1 MSVKNHLYMIE
12 LKKDNLYLTLLSIS
26 FSVSLIELGPVATE
40 FSSSV
45 REKGIDGLGNGDEET
60 KAVINKVILSF
71 EKRRDQLTQTGDD
84 VAKVIVKAMED
95 EKPHLHYITSEAL
108 KESVKRKYVDITGDS
123 VVQMSM
129 QRFFPS
135 EK

>member
-26 FSVSLIELGPVATE
+26 FSVSLIEPGPVATE

-95 EKPHLHYITSEAL
+95 EKPHLHYIRSEAL

>member
-1 MSVKNHLYMIE
+1 MIE

-26 FSVSLIELGPVATE
+26 FSVSLIEPGPVATE

-84 VAKVIVKAMED
+84 VAKVILKAMED